1 MPLPQT
7 VVEQLGK
14 EPPKTPG
21 WSVGMLAFAGSLV
34 FIVVLI
40 YVGLTFGYEPYLNGQ
55 ISATQNQINQLSQ
68 QISPADQTNL
78 INFYS
83 ELANLKSLLAN
94 HVIASNL
101 FPWLEQNTEANV
113 YYTSFSFSDG
123 NQITLSAVAQTES
136 DVNQQLAIF
145 EASPEVSN
153 VTISGVS
160 AGTTAGWNFS
170 VGLTIN
176 PSILSDSATSTVTS
190 TSVST
195 STTNQ

>member
-21 WSVGMLAFAGSLV
+21 WSVGMLTFAGSLL
-34 FIVVLI
+34 FLVVLI

-55 ISATQNQINQLSQ
+55 ISTTQNQINQLSQ

-83 ELANLKSLLAN
+83 ELSNLKSLLAN

-101 FPWLEQNTEANV
+101 FPWLEQNTEVNV
-113 YYTSFSFSDG
+113 YYTSFSFSGGD
-123 NQITLSAVAQTES
+123 QITLSAVAKSEA

-145 EASPEVSN
+145 ESSPEVSN
-153 VTISGVS
+153 VIFSGVS
-160 AGTTAGWNFS
+160 AGAAGGWSFD
-170 VGLTIN
+170 VTLTIN
-176 PSILSDSATSTVTS
+176 PSILSNASSTMTTTSS
-190 TSVST
+190 TNS
-195 STTNQ
+195 